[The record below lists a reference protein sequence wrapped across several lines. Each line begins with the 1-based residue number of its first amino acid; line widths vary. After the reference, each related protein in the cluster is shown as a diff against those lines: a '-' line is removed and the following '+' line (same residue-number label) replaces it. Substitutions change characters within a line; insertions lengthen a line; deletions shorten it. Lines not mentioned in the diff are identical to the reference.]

1 LQQEFADSA
10 GNNIK
15 RQQSYDDL
23 KRMLNETKIS
33 NPATNSIRRMITI
46 YEEYL
51 SAKDNVYNSRSER
64 DVKARDVIRE
74 STLAQLKTIA
84 QTNSNASGVFTVL
97 FSNFL
102 RED

>member
-1 LQQEFADSA
+1 MAA
-10 GNNIK
+10 
-15 RQQSYDDL
+15 YDDL
-23 KRMLNETKIS
+23 KRMLNQTNIS
-33 NPATNSIRRMITI
+33 NPATNSIRKMVTI

-51 SAKDNVYNSRSER
+51 NAKDNVYNSRTER

-84 QTNSNASGVFTVL
+84 QTNPNASGVFTVL

-102 RED
+102 REN